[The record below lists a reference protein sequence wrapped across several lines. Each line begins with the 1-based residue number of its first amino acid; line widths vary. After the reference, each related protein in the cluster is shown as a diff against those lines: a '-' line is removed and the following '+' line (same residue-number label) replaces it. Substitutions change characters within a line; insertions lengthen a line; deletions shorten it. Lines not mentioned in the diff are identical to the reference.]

1 MSKEALLK
9 KKLDSNLALML
20 NFLTFSLWKI
30 KIFSFNI
37 LLYTKNIPK

>member
-9 KKLDSNLALML
+9 KKLDSHLALML
-20 NFLTFSLWKI
+20 NFFSFSLWKI
-30 KIFSFNI
+30 KIFSFNF